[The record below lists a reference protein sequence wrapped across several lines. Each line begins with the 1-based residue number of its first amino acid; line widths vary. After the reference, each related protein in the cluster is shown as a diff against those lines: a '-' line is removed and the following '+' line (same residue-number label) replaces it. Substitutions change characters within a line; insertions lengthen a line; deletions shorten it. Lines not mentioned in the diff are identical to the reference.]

1 MLLTLKGMD
10 NLQEIECHQRICHLF
25 LIFKLTCYK
34 FVALKENTL
43 TLFKIST
50 VSRPSTLLRVFDM
63 GRLVCPA
70 KGECGSHCGGLP
82 ANPKVSTFSF
92 SWISRWPKIKSP
104 CPSLDH
110 RPHIGKKVPRLTNFT
125 SNVTCGIYFQSHNHD
140 WFEKAHWN

>member
-1 MLLTLKGMD
+1 MNAIKGFATSFSSLTLD
-10 NLQEIECHQRICHLF
+10 AINLLLWKKILS
-25 LIFKLTCYK
+25 
-34 FVALKENTL
+34 L

-70 KGECGSHCGGLP
+70 KRECGSHCGGLP
-82 ANPKVSTFSF
+82 ANPKVLTFSF

-110 RPHIGKKVPRLTNFT
+110 RPHIGEKVPRLTNFT